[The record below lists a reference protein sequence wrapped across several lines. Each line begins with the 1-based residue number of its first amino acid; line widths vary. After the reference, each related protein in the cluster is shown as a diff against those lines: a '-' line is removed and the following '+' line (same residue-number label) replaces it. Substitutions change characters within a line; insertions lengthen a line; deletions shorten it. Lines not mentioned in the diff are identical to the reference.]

1 MSYETFT
8 IEIHSGIGI
17 MLLIFPD
24 VGTLNWSAGRDLLC
38 LAQSLL
44 YLAVCNFQFISL
56 SVIYISIP
64 ALMKESLVC
73 VERAVLAAS

>member
-44 YLAVCNFQFISL
+44 YIISGGL
-56 SVIYISIP
+56 
-64 ALMKESLVC
+64 
-73 VERAVLAAS
+73 